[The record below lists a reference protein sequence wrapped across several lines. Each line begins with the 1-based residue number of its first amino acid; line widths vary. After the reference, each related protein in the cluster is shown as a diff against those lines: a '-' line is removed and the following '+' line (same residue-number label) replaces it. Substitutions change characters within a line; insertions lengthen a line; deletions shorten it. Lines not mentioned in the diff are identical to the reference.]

1 MLKHIN
7 SVAEFDNEVKE
18 GLVLVDFFATWC
30 GPCKMLSPLLEEL
43 AEENPNLKVLKI
55 DVDEVGPLAA
65 RFGIQ
70 AIPTL
75 MLFKDGE
82 RKDTKLGYQNKNQL
96 LAFIAQ

>member
-7 SVAEFDNEVKE
+7 SVQEFDNEVKE

-30 GPCKMLSPLLEEL
+30 GPCKMLSPLLEEI
-43 AEENPNLKVLKI
+43 ANENPNIKILKI

-75 MLFKDGE
+75 FLFKDGQVVE
-82 RKDTKLGYQNKNQL
+82 KRMGYQNKNQL
-96 LAFIAQ
+96 LAFINQ

>member
-7 SVAEFDNEVKE
+7 SVQEFDNEVKE

-30 GPCKMLSPLLEEL
+30 GPCKMLSPLLEEI
-43 AEENPNLKVLKI
+43 ANENPNLKVLKI

-70 AIPTL
+70 AILTL
-75 MLFKDGE
+75 FLFKDGQIVE
-82 RKDTKLGYQNKNQL
+82 KRMGYQNKNQL
-96 LAFIAQ
+96 LAFINQ